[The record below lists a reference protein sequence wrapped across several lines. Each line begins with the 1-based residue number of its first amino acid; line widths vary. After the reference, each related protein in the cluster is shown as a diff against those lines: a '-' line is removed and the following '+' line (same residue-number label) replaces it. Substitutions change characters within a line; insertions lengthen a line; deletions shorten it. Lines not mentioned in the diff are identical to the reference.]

1 MADDGRGSIC
11 QRRRA
16 LVDGDAT
23 SSGAEWVAARLGVS
37 GGSGIGE
44 MARLEP

>member
-1 MADDGRGSIC
+1 MTAEARSVSGGGHW
-11 QRRRA
+11 
-16 LVDGDAT
+16 VDDAT
-23 SSGAEWVAARLGVS
+23 SSGDEWVAARLGVS

>member
-1 MADDGRGSIC
+1 MADDGRRSFC

-16 LVDGDAT
+16 LGGRRRD
-23 SSGAEWVAARLGVS
+23 EWVAARLGVS
-37 GGSGIGE
+37 GGSGIEE